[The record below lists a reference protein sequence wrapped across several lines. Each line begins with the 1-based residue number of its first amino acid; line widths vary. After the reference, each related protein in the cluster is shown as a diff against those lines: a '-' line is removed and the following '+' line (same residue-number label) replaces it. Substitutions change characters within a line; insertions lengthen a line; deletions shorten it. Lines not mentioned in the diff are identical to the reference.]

1 MSIASL
7 GLARHAL
14 VMTALRQF
22 RIVALLEGLSFL
34 VLLFVAMPLKYWAG
48 LPLPV
53 RIAGAVHGVLFVLFV
68 PALLRAATEHEWP
81 ARRWLLAFGSSLVP
95 FGTFLFDRTLRRELE
110 TAP

>member
-1 MSIASL
+1 
-7 GLARHAL
+7 
-14 VMTALRQF
+14 MTALRQF

-53 RIAGAVHGVLFVLFV
+53 RIAGPVHGVLFVLFV